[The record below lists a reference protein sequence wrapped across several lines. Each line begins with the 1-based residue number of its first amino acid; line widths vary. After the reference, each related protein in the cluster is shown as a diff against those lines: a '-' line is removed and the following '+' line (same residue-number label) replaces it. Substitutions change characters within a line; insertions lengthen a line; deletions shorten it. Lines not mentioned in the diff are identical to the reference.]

1 MSRQTGG
8 PVSRHAGGPGGGG
21 RGSGEAAASSGP
33 EHSAWLVTGEDAS
46 LVAEAVANLVNQ
58 LVEGAERSL
67 VLEDYSGEDLEVG
80 VVVDAC
86 STPPF
91 LADRRVVVL
100 RDAGRYGAEW
110 LKRLESYLEVPLPT
124 TKLVVGGGGGAL
136 PSKFVNAFK
145 QAAGAA
151 VVNTDVS
158 SREAHGWVSQRLAHA
173 PVKLVP
179 AAAAMVEEHLG
190 EDLNRLSA
198 LLATLEAAYGPG
210 ARIEAEDLG
219 PYLGE
224 PGSVPPWDLTDAIDK
239 GQTEVALKVLHRLL
253 EAGDR
258 HPLVVLAILH
268 RHFGNVLRVQSPA
281 INSEVEAAEA
291 LGMAKGRST
300 FPARKALDAARR
312 LGAGAT
318 GDAIVA
324 LADAD
329 LALKGKMD
337 WPPGLVMEVLVAR
350 LCRLSRRARSGSP
363 TASAGGTGHKR
374 H

>member
-1 MSRQTGG
+1 
-8 PVSRHAGGPGGGG
+8 V
-21 RGSGEAAASSGP
+21 SGEAAAPAP
-33 EHSAWLVTGEDAS
+33 ERTAWLVTGEDAS

-58 LVEGAERSL
+58 LVDGAERSL
-67 VLEDYSGEDLEVG
+67 VLEDYGGEDLEVG

-100 RDAGRYGAEW
+100 RDAGRYGTD
-110 LKRLESYLEVPLPT
+110 RLQPLASYLEGPLPT
-124 TKLVVGGGGGAL
+124 TKLVVAGGGGAL
-136 PSKFVNAFK
+136 PAKFVTAFK
-145 QAAGAA
+145 QAAGATL
-151 VVNTDVS
+151 VNTDVS
-158 SREAHGWVSQRLAHA
+158 SREAHSWVSQRLSHG

-190 EDLNRLSA
+190 EDLNRLGA
-198 LLATLEAAYGPG
+198 LLATLEAAYGHG
-210 ARIEAEDLG
+210 ARIETEDLE

-239 GQTEVALKVLHRLL
+239 GETEVALKVLHRLL
-253 EAGDR
+253 EAGAR
-258 HPLVVLAILH
+258 HPLVVLAILQ

-281 INSEVEAAEA
+281 ITSEAEAAAA

-312 LGAGAT
+312 LGPSST

-324 LADAD
+324 LADAE
-329 LALKGKMD
+329 LALKGKLD
-337 WPPGLVMEVLVAR
+337 LPSELVLEVLVAR
-350 LCRLSRRARSGSP
+350 LGRLSRHARSG
-363 TASAGGTGHKR
+363 ASTAGGGVSHR
-374 H
+374 RR